1 MCITS
6 PTLLTWSCEK
16 ATIMKQGILS
26 IVATPIGNLEDITL
40 RAIRVL
46 KEVDLIAA
54 EDTRRT
60 AILLRHYGIETP
72 LTSLHDHNEREKS
85 GSLVSR
91 LLQGSSI
98 AYVSD
103 AGTPGISDPGY
114 VFLREAL
121 ANSIEVVTI
130 PGPSSVVAALS
141 ISGLPMD
148 RFSFIGFPPPRA
160 AKRRQFLESVK
171 ERTETLVFFES
182 PRRVQ
187 AILRDML
194 EILGNREITIS
205 RELTKIH
212 EETLRGTLSAVLE
225 RIADTPVRGEVTM
238 VLAGNREG
246 PRQQQPEA
254 LWALFQ
260 DALRDGATS
269 TRDGVA
275 RVARETGMPKKDVY
289 RVVLEHLKGS

>member
-1 MCITS
+1 
-6 PTLLTWSCEK
+6 
-16 ATIMKQGILS
+16 MKQGTLS
-26 IVATPIGNLEDITL
+26 IVATPIGNLEDITV

-60 AILLRHYGIETP
+60 AILLRHYDINTP

-91 LLQGSSI
+91 LLQGLSI

-121 ANSIEVVTI
+121 AHSIEVVTI
-130 PGPSSVVAALS
+130 PGPSSVIAALS

-148 RFSFIGFPPPRA
+148 RFIFVGFSPPRS
-160 AKRRQFLESVK
+160 AKRRQLLEAVR

-187 AILRDML
+187 ASLRDIL
-194 EILGNREITIS
+194 EVLGNREMTIS
-205 RELTKIH
+205 RELTKVH
-212 EETLRGTLSAVLE
+212 EETLRGTVSALMD
-225 RIADTPVRGEVTM
+225 RIGDTPVRGEITM
-238 VLAGNREG
+238 ILEGNRAG
-246 PRQQQPEA
+246 PNQQPPEV
-254 LWALFQ
+254 LWKLFQ
-260 DALRDGATS
+260 DALQDGLTS

-289 RVVLEHLKGS
+289 RVVLEHLK

>member
-1 MCITS
+1 M
-6 PTLLTWSCEK
+6 
-16 ATIMKQGILS
+16 
-26 IVATPIGNLEDITL
+26 ATPIGNLEDMTV

-60 AILLRHYGIETP
+60 AILLRHYGIDTP
-72 LTSLHDHNEREKS
+72 LTSLHDHNERDKS

-114 VFLREAL
+114 VLLRQAL
-121 ANSIEVVTI
+121 AGSIEVVTV
-130 PGPSSVVAALS
+130 PGPSSVIAALS

-148 RFSFIGFPPPRA
+148 RFSFVGFPPPKA

-187 AILRDML
+187 ASLRDML
-194 EILGNREITIS
+194 EILGNRDIAIS

-212 EETLRGTLSAVLE
+212 EETIRGTLSAVLE
-225 RIADTPVRGEVTM
+225 QVTDRPVRGEVTM
-238 VLAGNREG
+238 VLEGNREG
-246 PRQQQPEA
+246 PRQQQPEV
-254 LWALFQ
+254 LWRLFQ
-260 DALRDGATS
+260 DALGDGVTS

-289 RVVLEHLKGS
+289 RVVLEYLKE